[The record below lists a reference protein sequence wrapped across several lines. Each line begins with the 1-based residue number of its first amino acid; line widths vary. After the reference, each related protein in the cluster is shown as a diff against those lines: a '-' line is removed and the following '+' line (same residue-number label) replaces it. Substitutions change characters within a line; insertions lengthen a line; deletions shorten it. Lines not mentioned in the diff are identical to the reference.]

1 MLVAR
6 VHKEVPCE
14 SLTSVRRTG
23 RGSRSQC
30 RTQGHSSPGGQAGGE
45 VRGGAQAGML
55 SLLCE
60 QSSGALSAF
69 PREQTV
75 TSDSDQASPVCHLQE
90 ALLTPFTDE
99 ETEAQGHTP

>member
-1 MLVAR
+1 M
-6 VHKEVPCE
+6 
-14 SLTSVRRTG
+14 
-23 RGSRSQC
+23 
-30 RTQGHSSPGGQAGGE
+30 E
-45 VRGGAQAGML
+45 VRAACSSLPELWAGSTHNRVCLLSAYCVTGASHGGAQAGML

>member
-1 MLVAR
+1 M
-6 VHKEVPCE
+6 
-14 SLTSVRRTG
+14 TG
-23 RGSRSQC
+23 AS
-30 RTQGHSSPGGQAGGE
+30 
-45 VRGGAQAGML
+45 RGGAQAGML

-99 ETEAQGHTP
+99 ETEAQEDDLIWFWWWFMILTTVFFLL

>member
-1 MLVAR
+1 
-6 VHKEVPCE
+6 
-14 SLTSVRRTG
+14 
-23 RGSRSQC
+23 
-30 RTQGHSSPGGQAGGE
+30 
-45 VRGGAQAGML
+45 ML